1 VRRYPIL
8 LALIAITPTYLAAQ
22 QGQDLTEGT
31 RVRIDGRFVGTI
43 FDLSSDTLVVH
54 GVDDRT
60 SDSRSVAVAEI
71 DRLEVSRGMKSNWK
85 TGMWVGTLAGAA
97 IGALAGAAGCED
109 SFIFSRDE
117 CIVMT
122 GATGMLIGIPLGA
135 LTGALIKTERWE
147 NVPMEIVRVS
157 VLPQGGG
164 VTVGMSI
171 GF

>member
-1 VRRYPIL
+1 
-8 LALIAITPTYLAAQ
+8 
-22 QGQDLTEGT
+22 
-31 RVRIDGRFVGTI
+31 
-43 FDLSSDTLVVH
+43 
-54 GVDDRT
+54 
-60 SDSRSVAVAEI
+60 
-71 DRLEVSRGMKSNWK
+71 
-85 TGMWVGTLAGAA
+85 MWVGTLAGAA